1 MILCIWLNKS
11 INFCCLQMNIWWN
24 FFSKRIHGQ
33 RTNIKCYVT
42 FFCFFAVIVCWL
54 WLKIY
59 GYHFI
64 ISMRSSL
71 VCSETGTWN
80 LLDLVV
86 FFLMLA
92 CPQKTKVLKSVT
104 NLHQLENIFVPDH
117 HNIMKTEPSRLIPE
131 KLAPNVAFKW
141 QKIF

>member
-1 MILCIWLNKS
+1 
-11 INFCCLQMNIWWN
+11 
-24 FFSKRIHGQ
+24 
-33 RTNIKCYVT
+33 
-42 FFCFFAVIVCWL
+42 
-54 WLKIY
+54 
-59 GYHFI
+59 
-64 ISMRSSL
+64 
-71 VCSETGTWN
+71 
-80 LLDLVV
+80 
-86 FFLMLA
+86 MLA